1 MQKTHPEAVLP
12 LVSPV
17 TKTCT
22 SQSSERERES
32 GRERE
37 RERGKHT
44 PGVREDKHT
53 QRDWDWFSR
62 TASCE
67 CGGWQVWNLQGRW
80 PPGHPGRGCG
90 ALWSLKTVPFPLKE
104 LSVFSSSLQ
113 QIGWSTATLW
123 RAFCFVQSLWLNANH
138 ISSLCRP
145 GNPGLIIWPSAW
157 VLQPSPVDT
166 KWTSTGV
173 NLGILFTRFPTK
185 LQKSLLVA
193 SCRYGNKIHETRHKW
208 KGELLSKNEPPLD

>member
-1 MQKTHPEAVLP
+1 MEAG
-12 LVSPV
+12 
-17 TKTCT
+17 K
-22 SQSSERERES
+22 SEICRAG
-32 GRERE
+32 GRL
-37 RERGKHT
+37 
-44 PGVREDKHT
+44 DT
-53 QRDWDWFSR
+53 QEGD
-62 TASCE
+62 
-67 CGGWQVWNLQGRW
+67 V
-80 PPGHPGRGCG
+80 
-90 ALWSLKTVPFPLKE
+90 VPFGVWRQFLFPWRS
-104 LSVFSSSLQ
+104 SVFFSSSLQ